1 MLVLT
6 LVHNLTVWVTLPKLL
21 LRHISRLL
29 CKHRERHCILED
41 EVAKTTEAYKVLNKD
56 TNNIRYNFSVH
67 QVHGKRVDSLL

>member
-29 CKHRERHCILED
+29 CEHRERHCILED
-41 EVAKTTEAYKVLNKD
+41 EGAKTPKAYKVLN
-56 TNNIRYNFSVH
+56 TNTKYII
-67 QVHGKRVDSLL
+67 KLLCAASDLKKA